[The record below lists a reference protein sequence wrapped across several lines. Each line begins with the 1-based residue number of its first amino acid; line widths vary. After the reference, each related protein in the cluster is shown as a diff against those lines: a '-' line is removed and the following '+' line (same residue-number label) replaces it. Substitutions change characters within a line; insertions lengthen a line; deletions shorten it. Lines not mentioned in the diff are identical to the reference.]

1 VKRSRKAA
9 ATLLCAALLCGIV
22 WADDMADVEAAEI
35 AFNAAQNAGSIARMA
50 EYFLDGRT
58 IFAPFGDSLIV
69 GWTEDSLAQ
78 RQAEFDAGREVNYR
92 IEKMEVRVF
101 GDTAVTAFERVGT
114 VKEVGSV
121 PVDSH
126 LRISGVWVKV
136 DGQWKLAHR
145 HESPF

>member
-1 VKRSRKAA
+1 VNRSRKTT
-9 ATLLCAALLCGIV
+9 ATILCAALLSGIV
-22 WADDMADVEAAEI
+22 RADDIADVEAAEMG
-35 AFNAAQNAGSIARMA
+35 FNAAQNAGSIARMA

-58 IFAPFGDSLIV
+58 IFAPFGGGLIV
-69 GWTEDSLAQ
+69 GWTEESLAQ
-78 RQAEFDAGREVNYR
+78 RQAEFDAGREINYR
-92 IEKMEVRVF
+92 IENLEIRVF
-101 GDTAVTAFERVGT
+101 GATAVTAFERVGT
-114 VKEVGSV
+114 VKEIGSV